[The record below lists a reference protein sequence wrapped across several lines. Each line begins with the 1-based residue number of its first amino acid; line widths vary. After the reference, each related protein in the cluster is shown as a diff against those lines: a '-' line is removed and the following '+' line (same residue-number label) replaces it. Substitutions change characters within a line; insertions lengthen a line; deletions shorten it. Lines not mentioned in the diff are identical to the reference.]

1 MRGDAR
7 LDRRILS
14 KRKLELHNGVRFFR
28 GLVKDRLRNSTRG
41 SDHLTREIPF
51 AVVIIATVSVGV
63 DICNV
68 RSNVC
73 NTVACR
79 VVYTIIPYIALVV
92 NKNLPRR
99 MPWEGKKLKVI
110 LF

>member
-51 AVVIIATVSVGV
+51 AVVIIAAGV
-63 DICNV
+63 YDVLRDNDLARKRNV
-68 RSNVC
+68 RFGRANELALAVL
-73 NTVACR
+73 
-79 VVYTIIPYIALVV
+79 IIY
-92 NKNLPRR
+92 N
-99 MPWEGKKLKVI
+99 
-110 LF
+110 